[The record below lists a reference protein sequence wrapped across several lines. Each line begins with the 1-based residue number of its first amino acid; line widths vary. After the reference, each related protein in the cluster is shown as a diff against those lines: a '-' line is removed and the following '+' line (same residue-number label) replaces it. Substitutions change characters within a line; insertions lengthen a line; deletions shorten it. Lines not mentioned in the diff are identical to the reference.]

1 MSGLLS
7 EKPSPGSVRLAV
19 GGFGLM
25 FVQTCQLMLVPG
37 IATDLRVIVW
47 TVTFVCGAS
56 FFGALIGL
64 PDPPSTD
71 RRRRHGR

>member
-25 FVQTCQLMLVPG
+25 FVQTYLLMLVPG
-37 IATDLRVIVW
+37 VATDLRMIVW
-47 TVTFVCGAS
+47 TATFVSGAS
-56 FFGALIGL
+56 FLGALVGL
-64 PDPPSTD
+64 PDPPATD
-71 RRRRHGR
+71 RKRRHGR